1 MMADKEE
8 QKQKERMRHLIATEN
23 EDGLFSDDPILNAA
37 DSTSNVAEPEEARVR
52 LSLRT
57 ADNKIMPFRVR
68 AVSCVRRVPM

>member
-8 QKQKERMRHLIATEN
+8 QKQKERMRYLIATEN

-37 DSTSNVAEPEEARVR
+37 NSSSNAADPEEARVR

-57 ADNKIMPFRVR
+57 ADNK
-68 AVSCVRRVPM
+68 VSM